1 MEQHF
6 GKVLVKVQKPWE
18 LSLNKKLNEYI
29 YTYTYTIHTIFFL
42 LIATDKED
50 RNTLPF
56 TTIDDGSHLTC
67 LYVVANET
75 VLFAVPRLSVG
86 ARASLSDLPPG

>member
-6 GKVLVKVQKPWE
+6 GKVLVKVHKPWE
-18 LSLNKKLNEYI
+18 LPLNKKVEREHVLI
-29 YTYTYTIHTIFFL
+29 YDSYDFFL